1 MIELFQNGGPVMWPI
16 LACSVLAL
24 SIFLHRWFHLHR
36 AHLRSGSDFLKGIFN
51 NLQRGNVVEAV
62 SLCEEAAG
70 PVAQIVRA
78 GILEHKQGPQRVRQI
93 MEEVGLIEITRLEK
107 SLGLLLTLA
116 QTAPLLG
123 LLGTV
128 LGLIDLMQ
136 VIEQKAPL
144 VLAGDLGGG
153 MWQALLTTAF
163 GLVVAI
169 PAYVAYNFLVFM
181 VERVVVDM
189 ERAVAELTLFLNPS
203 HAGPES

>member
-1 MIELFQNGGPVMWPI
+1 MIDLIINGGPAMWSI

-24 SIFLHRWFHLHR
+24 SIFFHRWFHLHR
-36 AHLRSGSDFLKGIFN
+36 AHIKSGGDFLKGIFN

-62 SLCEEAAG
+62 SLCEETPG

-78 GILEHKQGPQRVRQI
+78 GILEHKQGPTRVRQV

-128 LGLIDLMQ
+128 LGMMDMMQ
-136 VIEQKAPL
+136 TIHQKAPL
-144 VLAGDLGGG
+144 ILATDLGGG
-153 MWQALLTTAF
+153 MWQALLTTAA
-163 GLVVAI
+163 GLCVAI
-169 PAYVAYNFLVFM
+169 PAYVGYNFLVFL
-181 VERVVVDM
+181 VEKVVVDM
-189 ERAVAELTLFLNPS
+189 ERAVAELGLFLNQLRTTK
-203 HAGPES
+203 ES